1 MKGFK
6 ISFFKWLV
14 ISLICIYFGFMVG
27 KFKQDILQHKVQLL
41 ELDAES
47 LTTENTQLTERLNF
61 IQAEFNAERE
71 IHDVLKNEN
80 KELNKALDA
89 SNDKLY
95 FYEQVVAPELSVTGL
110 NVYSFSVSK
119 GEEEGTW
126 LYELVLMQAQQG
138 RRELSGQIEIT
149 FADTDEGEI
158 DTKDVKLSEI
168 DPNFESSFK
177 FQYFQTLKGNF
188 TLPKEIKVGQ
198 IFVVAEA
205 NRTNWTR
212 AQRIEKVYDWEG
224 FIENKGS
231 LLEELPTQAE

>member
-14 ISLICIYFGFMVG
+14 ISVICIYFGFMVG
-27 KFKQDILQHKVQLL
+27 KFKQDILLHKVQLL
-41 ELDAES
+41 ELDTTS

-71 IHDVLKNEN
+71 VHDVLKSEN

-119 GEEEGTW
+119 GLEEGSW

-138 RRELSGQIEIT
+138 RRELSGKVEIT
-149 FADTDEGEI
+149 FADTDDTEVS
-158 DTKDVKLSEI
+158 TKDIKLSEI
-168 DPNFESSFK
+168 DPNVESAFK
-177 FQYFQTLKGNF
+177 FQYFQTLKGSF
-188 TLPKEIKVGQ
+188 TLPKDSKVGQ
-198 IFVVAEA
+198 VFVVAEA
-205 NRTNWTR
+205 NRTNWSR
-212 AQRIEKVYDWEG
+212 AQRIEKIYDWEG
-224 FIENKGS
+224 FIKNGGAA
-231 LLEELPTQAE
+231 LEELAIQAE

>member
-14 ISLICIYFGFMVG
+14 ISVICIYFGFMVG
-27 KFKQDILQHKVQLL
+27 KFKQDILLHKVQLL
-41 ELDAES
+41 ELDTTS

-71 IHDVLKNEN
+71 VHEVLKSEN

-119 GEEEGTW
+119 GLEEGSW

-138 RRELSGQIEIT
+138 RRELSGKVEIT
-149 FADTDEGEI
+149 FADTDDTEVS
-158 DTKDVKLSEI
+158 TKDIKLSEI
-168 DPNFESSFK
+168 DPNVESAFK
-177 FQYFQTLKGNF
+177 FQYFQTLKGSF
-188 TLPKEIKVGQ
+188 TLPKDSKVGQ
-198 IFVVAEA
+198 VFVVAEA
-205 NRTNWTR
+205 NRTNWSR
-212 AQRIEKVYDWEG
+212 AQRIEKIYDWEG
-224 FIENKGS
+224 FIKNGGAA
-231 LLEELPTQAE
+231 LEELAIQAE

>member
-27 KFKQDILQHKVQLL
+27 KFKQDILLHKVQLL
-41 ELDAES
+41 ELDTTS

-71 IHDVLKNEN
+71 IHDVLKSEN

-95 FYEQVVAPELSVTGL
+95 FYEQVVAPELSVIGL

-119 GEEEGTW
+119 GAEEGTW

-138 RRELSGQIEIT
+138 RRELSGKVEIT
-149 FADTDEGEI
+149 FADTDDTEVS
-158 DTKDVKLSEI
+158 TKDIKLSEI
-168 DPNFESSFK
+168 DSNVESAFK
-177 FQYFQTLKGNF
+177 FQYFQTLKGSF
-188 TLPKEIKVGQ
+188 TLPKDSKVGQ
-198 IFVVAEA
+198 VFVVAEA
-205 NRTNWTR
+205 NRTNWSR
-212 AQRIEKVYDWEG
+212 AQRIEKIYDWEG
-224 FIENKGS
+224 FINNGGTA
-231 LLEELPTQAE
+231 LEELAIQAE